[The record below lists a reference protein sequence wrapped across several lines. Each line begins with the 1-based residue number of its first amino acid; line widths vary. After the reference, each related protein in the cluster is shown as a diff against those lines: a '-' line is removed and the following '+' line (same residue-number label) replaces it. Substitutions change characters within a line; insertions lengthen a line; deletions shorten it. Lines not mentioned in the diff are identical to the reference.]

1 MADFKS
7 HGHDIPVEIFPGAG
21 AGPRPA
27 VVVVYGT
34 RGMNAPFGDSIRG
47 FAKKLAAS
55 GCTALIPDY
64 FKGTGTP
71 ASTGDEGDLVVMSA
85 VQPSRDQWVATI
97 GDCLAYA
104 AGRSDVRADRLGLLG
119 FSLGGHVALRA
130 AKRPAANAVKAAV
143 SFFAPIEMLGGIG
156 GDIDK
161 LPPLQIHHGDDDGR
175 PTRGPVPPEESRA
188 LEKLLLR
195 AGKVTGRD
203 YEMHFYPGQGHGF
216 TGRAAAD
223 SEKRTVDFFGT
234 KLA

>member
-1 MADFKS
+1 MADTFKS

-21 AGPRPA
+21 TGPRPA

-71 ASTGDEGDLVVMSA
+71 ASAGGAGDAVVMAA
-85 VQPSRDQWVATI
+85 VQPSRDKWVATI

-104 AGRSDVRADRLGLLG
+104 AARSDVRADRLGLLG
-119 FSLGGHVALRA
+119 FSLGGHVTLRA
-130 AKRPAANAVKAAV
+130 AKRPSANAVKAAV
-143 SFFAPIEMLGGIG
+143 SFFAPIDMLGGIG

-161 LPPLQIHHGDDDGR
+161 LPPLQIHHGDDDG
-175 PTRGPVPPEESRA
+175 PPRGVVPPEESKA
-188 LEKLLLR
+188 LETLLVTAR
-195 AGKVTGRD
+195 KVKGRD
-203 YEMHFYPGQGHGF
+203 YEIHFYPGQGHGF
-216 TGRAAAD
+216 TGTAALD
-223 SEKRTVDFFGT
+223 SEKRTVDFFGA
-234 KLA
+234 KLG

>member
-1 MADFKS
+1 MADTFKS
-7 HGHDIPVEIFPGAG
+7 QGHDIPVEIFPGTG
-21 AGPRPA
+21 TGPRPA

-71 ASTGDEGDLVVMSA
+71 ASTGGAGDLVVMAA
-85 VQPSRDQWVATI
+85 VPPSRDTWVATI
-97 GDCLAYA
+97 GDCLASA
-104 AGRSDVRADRLGLLG
+104 AARPDVRADRLGLLG
-119 FSLGGHVALRA
+119 FSLGGHVTLRA
-130 AKRPAANAVKAAV
+130 AKRPGGNAVKAAV
-143 SFFAPIEMLGGIG
+143 SFFAPVSMLGGIG

-161 LPPLQIHHGDDDGR
+161 LPPLQIHHGESDALPG
-175 PTRGPVPPEESRA
+175 VPPEESKG
-188 LEKLLLR
+188 LETLLVA
-195 AGKVTGRD
+195 AGKVKGRD
-203 YEMHFYPGQGHGF
+203 YELHFYPGQGHGF
-216 TGRAAAD
+216 TGTAALE

>member
-1 MADFKS
+1 MPDSFKS
-7 HGHDIPVEIFPGAG
+7 HGRDIPVEVFPGAG

-27 VVVVYGT
+27 VVLVYGT

-71 ASTGDEGDLVVMSA
+71 ASTDGEGDIVVMAA

-97 GDCLAYA
+97 GDGLAYA
-104 AGRSDVRADRLGLLG
+104 AARSDVRADRLGLLG
-119 FSLGGHVALRA
+119 FSLGGHVTLRA
-130 AKRPAANAVKAAV
+130 AKQASSSAVRAAV
-143 SFFAPIEMLGGIG
+143 SFFAPIAMAPFGGIG

-161 LPPLQIHHGDDDGR
+161 LPPLQIHHGEKDG
-175 PTRGPVPPEESRA
+175 PPVPPSESRA
-188 LEKLLLR
+188 LEGLLVAARKL
-195 AGKVTGRD
+195 KGRD
-203 YEMHFYPGQGHGF
+203 YEVFFYEGQGHGF
-216 TGRAAAD
+216 TGQAALT

-234 KLA
+234 RLA